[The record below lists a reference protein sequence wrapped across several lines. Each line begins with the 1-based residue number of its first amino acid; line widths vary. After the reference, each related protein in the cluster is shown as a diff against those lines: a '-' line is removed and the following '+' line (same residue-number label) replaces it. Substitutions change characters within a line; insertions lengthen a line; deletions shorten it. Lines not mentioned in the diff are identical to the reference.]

1 MKPNDVSPE
10 LRRLIIKERVLFRA
24 LTPSTRQAEIIEYA
38 ERERVIDSGM
48 VAKRFGVSIQSANGT
63 LRRLWEVGHLN
74 REDVGD
80 PTGGTLYQYTPF
92 HIK

>member
-1 MKPNDVSPE
+1 MKASDISPE
-10 LRRLIIKERVLFRA
+10 LRRLIIKERALFKA
-24 LTPSTRQAEIIEYA
+24 LVPTTHQAEVIQYA
-38 ERERVIDSGM
+38 EREKVIDTSA

-63 LRRLWEVGHLN
+63 LRRLWKVGHLN
-74 REDVGD
+74 RENVGD